1 MYRDIHRD
9 WQRWT
14 ASERFLGGLIC
25 AIVALGVP
33 AAIILTQHP

>member
-14 ASERFLGGLIC
+14 ASERILGGLIC
-25 AIVALGVP
+25 AVVVLGVP
-33 AAIILTQHP
+33 AAIILAQYP